1 MPTQERRE
9 DGRRRTRLRPGK
21 LLSPSGRYLAD
32 CAILDRSKAGARVRL
47 FDAAALSPE
56 MTLFDE
62 SDTLR
67 WSVRMVWSSDG
78 QAGLCYT
85 SAADAVDSSDAEK
98 IAGRYYAV

>member
-1 MPTQERRE
+1 MPTTERRE
-9 DGRRRTRLRPGK
+9 DSRRRTRLRPGK
-21 LLSPSGRYLAD
+21 LLSPTGRYLAD
-32 CAILDRSKAGARVRL
+32 CAILDRSDAGARIRL
-47 FDAAALSPE
+47 FEAVALSPA

-67 WSVRMVWSSDG
+67 WNVRMVWSADG

-85 SAADAVDSSDAEK
+85 SPANPVDSADAEK